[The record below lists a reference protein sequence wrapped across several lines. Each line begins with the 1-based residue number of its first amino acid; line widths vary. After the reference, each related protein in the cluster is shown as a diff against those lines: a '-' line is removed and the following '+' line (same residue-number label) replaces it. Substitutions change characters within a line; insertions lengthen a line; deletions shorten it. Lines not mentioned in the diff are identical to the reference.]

1 MIIFNINTAHACIS
15 DQANLAVRNKGFET
29 AISVFDKNRMQKL
42 EDGFAGLKECK
53 SIKFLRIDVSGYF
66 TEIVFEIAGNNSA
79 DKKTLTMP
87 YINGLEK
94 LDGYSKINF
103 SLAEI
108 LMSTFE
114 IDELNNFAD
123 VIPVKTCHEIKEL
136 IDKEMDDELF
146 GSGYEEEVYDEFLD
160 MRDYFESNADL
171 FD

>member
-1 MIIFNINTAHACIS
+1 MIFNINTANACIS
-15 DQANLAVRNKGFET
+15 DQANLAVKNKGFET

-66 TEIVFEIAGNNSA
+66 TEIVFEIAGNNFA

-114 IDELNNFAD
+114 IEELNIFAET
-123 VIPVKTCHEIKEL
+123 IPVKTCHEIKEL
-136 IDKEMDDELF
+136 INKEMEDELF
-146 GSGYEEEVYDEFLD
+146 GSDCEKEVFDDFSD
-160 MRDYFESNADL
+160 MEDYSENDADL
-171 FD
+171 PY